1 MKNIL
6 VLFYYPKK
14 KFYISN
20 KEIKNLKKNYT
31 NIILYNPDYKVDNH
45 TYEFNKYNLNNIKNN
60 YKKLGIDID
69 LKKIYEINY
78 FLKKLKIKIKII
90 KFFLLH
96 IL

>member
-14 KFYISN
+14 KFYYN
-20 KEIKNLKKNYT
+20 KNKKFKKNYT

-60 YKKLGIDID
+60 YK
-69 LKKIYEINY
+69 N
-78 FLKKLKIKIKII
+78 
-90 KFFLLH
+90 
-96 IL
+96 